1 MTEGERIRIVRKHYG
16 LTMEKFGN
24 ILGVSKAAISNVESG
39 NNNVTERMRKSI
51 SREFNVD
58 YDWLLDGIGDEI
70 IFTKTIDEITEK
82 EEYIEK
88 VFANESPFARRVLKA
103 LAKFTPEEWERLE
116 HWVNEMPKIVA
127 MVHNMEIDEK
137 KII

>member
-24 ILGVSKAAISNVESG
+24 VLGVSKAAISNVESG

-51 SREFNVD
+51 SREFHVD
-58 YDWLLDGIGDEI
+58 YDWLLDGIGDEV
-70 IFTKTIDEITEK
+70 IFTKSIDEITEK

-127 MVHNMEIDEK
+127 MVHDMEIDEE

>member
-1 MTEGERIRIVRKHYG
+1 MTEGERIRKVRKSKD
-16 LTMEKFGN
+16 LTLEKFGN
-24 ILGVSKAAISNVESG
+24 ILGVSKVAISNIENG
-39 NNNVTERMRKSI
+39 NRNVTEQMRKSI
-51 SREFNVD
+51 SREFHVD
-58 YDWLLDGIGDEI
+58 YDWLLDGIGDEV
-70 IFTKTIDEITEK
+70 IFTKSIDEITEK

-127 MVHNMEIDEK
+127 MVHDMEIDEE
-137 KII
+137 KIM

>member
-24 ILGVSKAAISNVESG
+24 VLGVSKAAISNVESG

-127 MVHNMEIDEK
+127 MVHDMEIDEE